1 MAPQPARR
9 HCRSEQRQYGGGV
22 AANTAV
28 RVIAAPGCSA
38 AKPSVRAVV
47 ERAHRRIGEPA
58 GKPEGDLPCRWP
70 DPAAWAESAEKNAD
84 AWWPDFVAWL
94 GERSGSRKAA
104 PDSLGG
110 PGMMPIEPAPG
121 SYVLEH

>member
-1 MAPQPARR
+1 VLSQRPAA
-9 HCRSEQRQYGGGV
+9 RQQ
-22 AANTAV
+22 
-28 RVIAAPGCSA
+28 
-38 AKPSVRAVV
+38 KPSVRAVV

-58 GKPEGDLPCRWP
+58 GKPEGDLPRRRRRWP